1 MLHRALIILSL
12 TLGLNAA
19 YGASESDFQGLM
31 EKSDYKGAL
40 QIWNETYGNSSFAQS
55 DNGKATLGFLLIQNQ
70 MPLAGFDLIFAS
82 RPSKLSASLRKS
94 ITAEMKNS
102 LFVQKGWVQTRGG
115 WKKIFN
121 NAPIHVSIR
130 NKKDIVK
137 AFAKANAIARTN
149 VNAKA
154 RVWWQIATLAPQI
167 NQIGQSIKALR
178 LLKNS
183 GQTVIGQDLIS
194 SAFARVLYQ
203 KGDLEGAKKYF
214 DEIPKDSS
222 LWVEALEERAWTAFR
237 ADDYDKAV
245 GESVTLLSPALAT
258 LAGPETFYLT
268 NLLSLKICDYPRIF
282 KNSEL
287 FKKRQM
293 GHLQAIQELAKTGS
307 NKDLELALGKID
319 EGGVNI
325 QALGSHVSALPRAAL
340 RDSKF
345 VKFMETRRE
354 WIKESRNKQTAIT
367 IAAAVTEKYKKLAI
381 DRLKILSK
389 HELKEYR
396 QVIDKMHII
405 EGEVIQRLAVDESLK
420 GQRSKLATNDDP
432 DDKLVFPYSND
443 EVWFD
448 ELDNYKARV
457 KDCPTLKGASL

>member
-12 TLGLNAA
+12 TLGLNAF
-19 YGASESDFQGLM
+19 ASDGDFQGLM

-40 QIWNETYGNSSFAQS
+40 QIWNETYGDSSFAQS

-70 MPLAGFDLIFAS
+70 MPLAGFDLIFATN
-82 RPSKLSASLRKS
+82 PSKLSASLRKS
-94 ITAEMKNS
+94 IATEMKNS
-102 LFVQKGWVQTRGG
+102 IFVQKGWVQTRGG

-121 NAPIHVSIR
+121 NEPIQISIR
-130 NKKDIVK
+130 DKKDVAK
-137 AFAKANAIARTN
+137 AFAKANAMARDN

-154 RVWWQIATLAPQI
+154 RVWWKIATLAPQI
-167 NQIGQSIKALR
+167 NEVDSSVKALK
-178 LLKNS
+178 LLKES

-194 SAFARVLYQ
+194 SALARVLYQ
-203 KGDLEGAKKYF
+203 KGDLAAATNYF
-214 DEIPKDSS
+214 NEIPKSSS
-222 LWVEALEERAWTAFR
+222 LWIESLEERAWTAFR

-245 GESVTLLSPALAT
+245 GESVTLLSPALAP
-258 LAGPETFYLT
+258 LAGPETFYLA
-268 NLLSLKICDYPRIF
+268 NLLSLKICDYSRIF
-282 KNSEL
+282 KNSDT

-293 GHLQAIQELAKTGS
+293 GHLQAIQDLSKTGT
-307 NKDLELALGKID
+307 NKDLELVLGKID
-319 EGGVNI
+319 GGGVNL
-325 QALGSHVSALPRAAL
+325 QAVGASVTALPRAAL

-354 WIKESRNKQTAIT
+354 WIKESQNKQTAIT
-367 IAAAVTEKYKKLAI
+367 IPASLGEQYKKLAV
-381 DRLKILSK
+381 DRLKVLAG

-405 EGEVIQRLAVDESLK
+405 EGEVIQRLAVDENLK
-420 GQRSKLATNDDP
+420 GQRSKLAKNEDP
-432 DDKLVFPYSND
+432 EDKLVFPYSND

-457 KDCPTLKGASL
+457 KDCPTLKGAGL

>member
-1 MLHRALIILSL
+1 
-12 TLGLNAA
+12 
-19 YGASESDFQGLM
+19 M

-70 MPLAGFDLIFAS
+70 MPLAGFDLIFATSPS
-82 RPSKLSASLRKS
+82 RLSAKLRKS
-94 ITAEMKNS
+94 ITTEIKNS
-102 LFVQKGWVQTRGG
+102 MFVQKGWIQTRGG
-115 WKKIFN
+115 WKKIFSN
-121 NAPIHVSIR
+121 DPINVSIR
-130 NKKDIVK
+130 NKKDIAK
-137 AFAKANAIARTN
+137 AFAKANTIAKDN

-154 RVWWQIATLAPQI
+154 RVWWKIATLAPQI
-167 NQIGQSIKALR
+167 NEVDQSIKALK
-178 LLKNS
+178 LLKES

-194 SAFARVLYQ
+194 SALARVLYQ
-203 KGDLEGAKKYF
+203 KGDLEAAKTYF
-214 DEIPKDSS
+214 NEIPKGSS
-222 LWVEALEERAWTAFR
+222 LWVESVEERAWTAFR

-245 GESVTLLSPALAT
+245 GESVTLLSPALAP
-258 LAGPETFYLT
+258 LAGPETFYLA

-282 KNSEL
+282 KNSET
-287 FKKRQM
+287 FKRRQM
-293 GHLQAIQELAKTGS
+293 SHLQALQDLSNTGS

-319 EGGVNI
+319 NGGVNV
-325 QALGSHVSALPRAAL
+325 QAIGANVTALPRSAL

-345 VKFMETRRE
+345 VKFMESRRE
-354 WIKESRNKQTAIT
+354 WIKESQNKQTAIT
-367 IAAAVTEKYKKLAI
+367 IPATVAEQYKKLAV
-381 DRLKILSK
+381 DRLRVLAGR
-389 HELKEYR
+389 ELKEYR

-420 GQRSKLATNDDP
+420 GQRSKLAKNEDP

-457 KDCPTLKGASL
+457 KDCPTLKGAGL